1 MRLFRGA
8 PTRSA
13 LARRLRRGEARF
25 RELIE
30 RNADAIVVVDRG
42 GIVRFAN
49 PAAARLFG
57 RDRVAL
63 VGSAF
68 GAPIV
73 VGETSELDIAHD
85 GTSVVAEMRVVPSE
99 WEGERAFIAS
109 LRDITERKRGEETA
123 RRLAEERAARHA
135 AERSERRL
143 RVLAELTAAFSGSLD
158 YRTTLATIAR
168 VCVQEFADWTVLYGR
183 DEDGEPRR
191 LEVAHRDPAKAP
203 LAAALRAMP
212 LGGAAANPVREVIR
226 TGHPHVDND
235 FDDEALARIGLAP
248 AEVDLVRRLGIRAVL
263 LVPLV
268 ARGRTI
274 GAVAF
279 VSNDPARRFGD
290 EDLAL
295 ARDVAWR
302 AALALDNATLYSEA
316 TRANQA
322 KADFLAVVSHD
333 LRTPLNAVM
342 GYADLLCMG
351 VPEPLSPAVRDRID
365 RIRTSARHL
374 SYLLNELLSFAR
386 LEAGREV
393 LRPADTDACELAREV
408 VAMMEPLAA
417 ERGLTLVCA
426 TGDGVPRV
434 TTDPDKARQILV
446 NLVGN
451 AVKYTE
457 RGRVTVSV
465 RPDEEN
471 GSAAEIEVRD
481 TGPGIA
487 REHLEHIFEP
497 FWQADPSQRSRGGGT
512 GLGLSVVRRMA
523 NLLGARVRV
532 ESEEGAGSAFTV
544 VLPPRVPERA
554 SDRAATV

>member
-1 MRLFRGA
+1 MRFFRHA

-25 RELIE
+25 RDLIE
-30 RNADAIVVVDRG
+30 QNADAIVVVDQA

-49 PAAARLFG
+49 PAATRLFG
-57 RDRVAL
+57 RDRSAL

-73 VGETSELDIAHD
+73 VGETSELDIAHN
-85 GTSVVAEMRVVPSE
+85 GTSRVAEMRVVTSE

-109 LRDITERKRGEETA
+109 LRDITERKRSEGAA
-123 RRLAEERAARHA
+123 RHLAEERAARHA

-143 RVLAELTAAFSGSLD
+143 RMLAELTAAFSGSLD
-158 YRTTLATIAR
+158 YRTTLATIAQ

-183 DEDGEPRR
+183 EEGGEPRR
-191 LEVAHRDPAKAP
+191 LEVAHRAAAKAP
-203 LAAALRAMP
+203 LAAALRALP

-226 TGHPHVDND
+226 TGQPHVDND
-235 FDDEALARIGLAP
+235 FDAEALARIGLAP
-248 AEVDLVRRLGIRAVL
+248 AEMDLIRQLGVRAVL

-274 GAVAF
+274 GAIAF
-279 VSNDPARRFGD
+279 VSNDPARRFSED
-290 EDLAL
+290 DLAL

-342 GYADLLCMG
+342 GYADLLYMG
-351 VPEPLSPAVRDRID
+351 VPEQLSPAVRDRID

-374 SYLLNELLSFAR
+374 NYLLNELLSYAR

-393 LRPADTDACELAREV
+393 VRPADTDPRELAREV

-417 ERGLTLVCA
+417 EHALALSLA
-426 TGDGVPRV
+426 ADAAAPRV

-451 AVKYTE
+451 AVKYTP

-465 RPDEEN
+465 RPSKEAGDAVEV
-471 GSAAEIEVRD
+471 EVRD
-481 TGPGIA
+481 TGQGIA
-487 REHLEHIFEP
+487 REHLDRIFEP

-523 NLLGARVRV
+523 HLLGARVRV

-544 VLPPRVPERA
+544 VFPPRVPERA
-554 SDRAATV
+554 SDHAATV